1 MAPVLAWPYGSASRA
16 WVRVLDTIH
25 GNELNVIKV
34 YKSIPGEVL
43 EELQRKDLFVYLGHG
58 ERARQLL
65 RHEKLQV
72 PRAPQLRSILVLLGC
87 SSVKLPVAGG
97 FGMASAALLG
107 GAPLVL
113 GAQWDV
119 LGGDLDKLASRQ
131 GVATTSK
138 WML

>member
-1 MAPVLAWPYGSASRA
+1 MAILVSFQS
-16 WVRVLDTIH
+16 LDSWLGGH
-25 GNELNVIKV
+25 FKFKEAF
-34 YKSIPGEVL
+34 EVL

-65 RHEKLQV
+65 GQLQA
-72 PRAPQLRSILVLLGC
+72 PKAPQLRSILVLLGC
-87 SSVKLPVAGG
+87 SSVKIEGEE

-119 LGGDLDKLASRQ
+119 LGGDLDKLASRRS
-131 GVATTSK
+131 ALACPFLSLRK
-138 WML
+138 LESL